1 MLRLITLLIT
11 LLLTA
16 PTFAAK
22 LPAGPMLGHVAL
34 RAANIWAQAPDAG
47 TLGIEYWVHN
57 DRDNSQKISAQVD
70 NNYGQSHIF
79 KLSSLEPG
87 TSYRYQLLFNGEVV
101 NDGAI
106 YQLTTQTLWQWRT
119 DPPDF
124 EIITGSCNF
133 ENEGIYDRSGEPYG
147 GQYEIFDQIA
157 TEEAD
162 MMLWLGD
169 NWYYREV
176 DFDAEQSMLY
186 RVLRHKSFPYLQPIF
201 QKFANYATWDDHDYG
216 PDNSTKSFVFK
227 EQALAIFK
235 HFWANP
241 SYGMPD
247 NPGVYTKVSFN
258 DVDFFLLD
266 NRYYRDHENKIDG
279 ADKAYYG
286 TKQLNWLKNQ
296 LLTSKAPFK
305 FIVGGGQM
313 LNNYHKYDGWDKYRY
328 EREPFLQWLND
339 QKISGV
345 MMLSGDKHHTELLRA
360 NRDGAYPLYELT
372 CSPLTAGT
380 HIDALDSISKNPR
393 LVDDTLVG
401 ERNYCKISFSGPRK
415 DRRLE
420 IKVLGVNGQE
430 YWRKQIKSSVLS
442 YSQVNT
448 DAE

>member
-1 MLRLITLLIT
+1 MLRFIILITTSLISGV
-11 LLLTA
+11 LMA
-16 PTFAAK
+16 SQ

-34 RAANIWAQAPDAG
+34 RAANVWVQAPEPGQLSIKYWAQNTPD
-47 TLGIEYWVHN
+47 
-57 DRDNSQKISAQVD
+57 QKQTITTKV
-70 NNYGQSHIF
+70 NNNFGQSHTF
-79 KLSSLEPG
+79 KLNNLEPG
-87 TSYRYQLLFNGEVV
+87 TDYHYRLFFNDEPV
-101 NDGAI
+101 NDGKTYA
-106 YQLTTQTLWQWRT
+106 LTTQTLWQWRT

-133 ENEGIYDRSGEPYG
+133 ENQAIYDRAGDPYG
-147 GQYEIFDQIA
+147 GQHEIFNQIA
-157 TEEAD
+157 TEDAD

-176 DFDAEQSMLY
+176 DYDAEQSLLY
-186 RVLRHKSFPYLQPIF
+186 RVLRHKSYPHLQAIF
-201 QKFANYATWDDHDYG
+201 QKFPNYATWDDHDYG
-216 PDNSTKSFVFK
+216 PDNSTKSYVFK
-227 EQALAIFK
+227 EQTLNIFK

-279 ADKAYYG
+279 PDKHYYG
-286 TKQLNWLKNQ
+286 KKQLNWLQNQ

-313 LNNYHKYDGWDKYRY
+313 LNNYHKYDGWDKYRH
-328 EREPFLQWLND
+328 EREPFLQWLDD
-339 QKISGV
+339 QKITGV
-345 MMLSGDKHHTELLRA
+345 MMLSGDKHHTELLKA
-360 NRDGAYPLYELT
+360 ERDNAYPLYELT

-380 HIDALDSISKNPR
+380 HLGALDQISQNPR
-393 LVDDTLVG
+393 LVDNTLVG
-401 ERNYCKISFSGPRK
+401 ERNYCKIAFSGPRK

-442 YSQVNT
+442 YSQT
-448 DAE
+448 P